1 MGSEMCIRDR
11 SLQNNTKPEV
21 LLTVFAGQDLE
32 ATEKAREYFLGYPP
46 SSPSIALMKKGEIV
60 HMVERHEIE
69 GSSPFDIAEK
79 LKEAY
84 NQHC

>member
-1 MGSEMCIRDR
+1 MGSEMCIRD
-11 SLQNNTKPEV
+11 S
-21 LLTVFAGQDLE
+21 
-32 ATEKAREYFLGYPP
+32 
-46 SSPSIALMKKGEIV
+46 MKKGEIV